1 MKKHK
6 LILKI
11 KKQLGFTLIEL
22 TIALALTGLVGTAIA
37 STVFQV
43 YGIHAQTMASV
54 MAQDQVGFAANWIN
68 SDAQMAQ
75 DIVRRGTTGL
85 PVSFKWEKWDVVADP
100 NVAKYFEIVYS
111 LADNELKRE
120 EIQKNSNG
128 FPIYDRTT
136 TVARYINADP
146 DKTFCTTDALYPDTF
161 RFQITATVGSYRQ
174 STATALVRVA
184 LRNASVIQTSE

>member
-54 MAQDQVGFAANWIN
+54 MAQDQVGFASNWIN

-75 DIVRRGTTGL
+75 DIVRGSASGTGL
-85 PVSFKWEKWDVVADP
+85 PVSFKWEIWDTQHEFVVT
-100 NVAKYFEIVYS
+100 YS
-111 LADNELKRE
+111 INSDNELKRRKIE
-120 EIQKNSNG
+120 YDENG
-128 FPIYDRTT
+128 LIISDSTT
-136 TVARYINADP
+136 TAARYLNTAS
-146 DKTFCTTDALYPDTF
+146 DKTFCNADSLDANIF
-161 RFQITATVGSYRQ
+161 RFQVTATVGTYRQ
-174 STATALVRVA
+174 STATALVRVV
-184 LRNASVIQTSE
+184 LRNASVNQTSE